1 MSSIEL
7 RDRDASPF
15 HRGEHLA
22 QARLGVR
29 DIEEWA
35 RQVVRDHLPEQHRD
49 FHTALPF
56 LVVAARDAQDRPW
69 VTLLEGSEG
78 AVTSP
83 DNKTLSID
91 ALPGQGDALHDSI
104 QPGSDIGIL
113 GIELATRRRNRVNGR
128 AANVTSAG
136 FDFRVEQTFGNC
148 PQYIRERKWHRLNS
162 SVPGPSTRG
171 QHLSKRQK
179 QWISSA
185 DTFFIASGY
194 RGEGTSPTYGMDAS
208 HRGGDRGFVK
218 VLDDRRLMFPDY
230 AGNNHFNTIGNILL
244 DPRAGFLFVDFESG
258 SFLQLTG
265 KASID
270 WDSDEIAK
278 FPGAR
283 RLVTLEIVEV
293 VETPSAVSLRWSSD
307 ADSVR
312 SLRLVEKTPE
322 STDVTSFVF
331 EARDGGALAGFEP
344 GQHLPIELGIP
355 GINEPVSRTYSL
367 SNGPSEHRYRISVK
381 REQNGIASQF
391 LHDHL
396 EPGAIINS
404 RRPSGDFAMTCNKC
418 PLVLVS
424 AGIGLTPMMSILHAV
439 AKEPGNRPVWFVHGA
454 RDGKHHPLAQEVLE
468 LASARSGIGVHVAYS
483 QPTGDDEL
491 ANGFDSCG
499 RVDGALLAQ
508 LVDNIDAH
516 YFICGP
522 VKFMGELQADL
533 EGRGISHEHIHT
545 ETFGPAG

>member
-1 MSSIEL
+1 M
-7 RDRDASPF
+7 
-15 HRGEHLA
+15 A

-35 RQVVRDHLPEQHRD
+35 KRVVRDHLPEQHRD

-56 LVVAARDAQDRPW
+56 LVVAARDGQERPW

-78 AVTSP
+78 TVSSP

-91 ALPGQGDALHDSI
+91 ALPGQGDALHDAI
-104 QPGSDIGIL
+104 KPGSDIGIL

-136 FDFRVEQTFGNC
+136 FDFHVEQTFGNC
-148 PQYIRERKWHRLNS
+148 PQYIRERKWHRLNGS
-162 SVPGPSTRG
+162 DPGLSTRG
-171 QHLSKRQK
+171 QRLTKGQI

-185 DTFFIASGY
+185 DTFFVASGY

-218 VLDDRRLMFPDY
+218 VLDDGRLQFPDY

-270 WDSDEIAK
+270 WDSSEIAK
-278 FPGAR
+278 LHGAR
-283 RLVTLEIVEV
+283 RLVTLQIDEV
-293 VETPSAVSLRWSSD
+293 VETRSAVSLRWSSD

-322 STDVTSFVF
+322 SADVTSFVF
-331 EARDGGALAGFEP
+331 EARDGGTLVNFEP
-344 GQHLPIELGIP
+344 GQHLPIELEIP
-355 GINEPVSRTYSL
+355 GISEPVSRTYSL
-367 SNGPSEHRYRISVK
+367 SNGPNEHRYRISVK
-381 REQNGIASQF
+381 REPKGIASQF

-404 RRPSGDFAMTCNKC
+404 RQPSGDFVMACNKC

-424 AGIGLTPMMSILHAV
+424 AGIGVTPMMSILQAV
-439 AKEPGNRPVWFVHGA
+439 AEEAGNRPVWFVHGA

-468 LASARSGIGVHVAYS
+468 MASARSGVHVHVAYS

-491 ANGFDSCG
+491 ANNFNSRG

-508 LVDNIDAH
+508 LIDNIDAH

-533 EGRGISHEHIHT
+533 EGRGICQERIHT